1 VTRHSPRVALHPV
14 PDPGPSAALG
24 ELAAVLWQER
34 ELLEDLLFAV
44 IQQHGVLTEGQ
55 TRWLGR
61 ADAAV
66 AAATR
71 AVQTHEV
78 FRAIEVETVVALLG
92 LAPTASLHEIAEV
105 AGEPWQTVLGEHR
118 DALRALAVEI
128 DEATGRN
135 EALLEAGER
144 TTRAALEV

>member
-1 VTRHSPRVALHPV
+1 MTHSPRAALHPV
-14 PDPGPSAALG
+14 PDPAPSAALR

-44 IQQHGVLTEGQ
+44 VQQHSVLTDGQ
-55 TRWLGR
+55 TRWLAR

-78 FRAIEVETVVALLG
+78 FRAMEVETVVSMLG
-92 LAPTASLHEIAEV
+92 LSRTASLREIAEA
-105 AGEPWQTVLGEHR
+105 AGDPWLTVLSEHR
-118 DALRALAVEI
+118 DVLRALAAEI
-128 DEATGRN
+128 DEATERN
-135 EALLEAGER
+135 HALLAAGER
-144 TTRAALEV
+144 ATRDPLEV

>member
-1 VTRHSPRVALHPV
+1 M
-14 PDPGPSAALG
+14 LG

-44 IQQHGVLTEGQ
+44 LQQERVVAEAQ
-55 TRWLGR
+55 TRWLAR

-78 FRAIEVETVVALLG
+78 FRAMEVETVVTLLDVP
-92 LAPTASLHEIAEV
+92 PTASLREIAEA
-105 AGEPWQTVLGEHR
+105 AGDPWLTVLSEHR
-118 DALRALAVEI
+118 EALRVLAAEI
-128 DEATGRN
+128 DEATERN
-135 EALLEAGER
+135 KALLVAGER
-144 TTRAALEV
+144 ATRASLEV